1 LKIKTEN
8 KDMKKILGLSLV
20 LVIFLT
26 TMSTYAIDGRGD
38 YILNIKTGNGKVV
51 SFTLNGEQKS
61 NFSIFDNESHL
72 IYKGIPTNDLETSK
86 TLSLEEFP
94 AGIYYLELQDNAK
107 KVKHEIVV
115 KSSKANK
122 QSDET
127 FNQSPAFRR

>member
-1 LKIKTEN
+1 
-8 KDMKKILGLSLV
+8 MKKILGLSLV
-20 LVIFLT
+20 LVIFFT
-26 TMSTYAIDGRGD
+26 TMSTYAIDGKGD

-61 NFSIFDNESHL
+61 NYSIFDGESHL
-72 IYKGIPTNDLETSK
+72 IYKGLAADELETSK
-86 TLSLEEFP
+86 TVSLEGFP
-94 AGIYYLELQDNAK
+94 AGTYYLELQDNAK

-122 QSDET
+122 KSDET

>member
-1 LKIKTEN
+1 
-8 KDMKKILGLSLV
+8 MKKILGLSLV

-61 NFSIFDNESHL
+61 NFSIFDNEKHL
-72 IYKGIPTNDLETSK
+72 IYKGTATNEVEISK

-94 AGIYYLELQDNAK
+94 AGTYYLEVQDNAK
-107 KVKHEIVV
+107 TVKHEIVV
-115 KSSKANK
+115 KSSKTNK
-122 QSDET
+122 KTDET
-127 FNQSPAFRR
+127 VNKSPAFRR

>member
-1 LKIKTEN
+1 
-8 KDMKKILGLSLV
+8 MKKILGLSLV

-26 TMSTYAIDGRGD
+26 SMSTYAIDGKGD

-61 NFSIFDNESHL
+61 NFSIIDNESHL
-72 IYKGIPTNDLETSK
+72 IYKGIATNELETSK
-86 TLSLEEFP
+86 TLSLEEYP
-94 AGIYYLELQDNAK
+94 AGTYYLEFQDNAK
-107 KVKHEIVV
+107 KVKHEIIV

-122 QSDET
+122 TTDES